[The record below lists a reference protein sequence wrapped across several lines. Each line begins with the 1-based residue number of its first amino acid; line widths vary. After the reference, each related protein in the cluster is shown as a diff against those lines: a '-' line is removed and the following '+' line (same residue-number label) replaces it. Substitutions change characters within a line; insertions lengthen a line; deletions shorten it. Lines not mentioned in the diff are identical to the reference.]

1 MQTPNADGFAVV
13 LGSGAVRV
21 EEFQPDTMSLSA
33 TVNPAPGKGWLNASQ
48 ASADAALKNLY
59 GLPAVDRRL
68 RGQLSVRP
76 ASLSFPGYEDF
87 TFHDAMPYRGSA
99 LTLDLGEVRTDAQ
112 GRAVLPLPLEKLR
125 GGTLHCRLLV
135 EGFEPGGG
143 RSVTTVRDFLVSP
156 LQAVLGY
163 RPTGAGGNLGFIPKG
178 SESTLEFVALG
189 PDLGR
194 ADPGEL
200 TFSVA
205 ERRYVTSLV
214 TDQGRALPLRRNPGR
229 PGNRFLKAV
238 FRRFR
243 QSGVGRAHGQARRI
257 PAQRAERLRPDH
269 GPRALH
275 GGGQRRPAPRR
286 RDELPSGNLRL
297 HIDKADYAPGR
308 IHPVVPVFAVRRH
321 GPDHAGARQRCGLPL
336 VPRPRREQ
344 RAGNRGSQ
352 GFRGPPPMSTCRWP
366 VPCPR
371 PTCSCSRTVTRWLRS
386 P

>member
-1 MQTPNADGFAVV
+1 
-13 LGSGAVRV
+13 
-21 EEFQPDTMSLSA
+21 MSLSA

-214 TDQGRALPLRRNPGR
+214 TDKDGRYRYDETPVDREIASSKRSFDASGNLAWAVPTDKPGEFLLSVRNASGQIMALVPFTVAGNDDLRLAG
-229 PGNRFLKAV
+229 
-238 FRRFR
+238 
-243 QSGVGRAHGQARRI
+243 
-257 PAQRAERLRPDH
+257 
-269 GPRALH
+269 
-275 GGGQRRPAPRR
+275 

-321 GPDHAGARQRCGLPL
+321 GPDHAGARQRCGFPL

-352 GFRGPPPMSTCRWP
+352 GFRGPRLCQRVAGPFP
-366 VPCPR
+366 VLAR
-371 PTCSCSRTVTRWLRS
+371 RVHAAGTVTRWLRS